1 MRYLR
6 NLGRRPVRTVLTILG
21 ITIGIW
27 ALVVFGSMANKINA
41 LVTGGSTYYADKIT
55 VSDASGQLGG
65 FASAPMSLKTADQL
79 RSVDG
84 VNVVV
89 PSVMM
94 LMDDQAS
101 AVTMGVPP
109 MITGS
114 IAGADQ
120 GLETFKLS
128 YTEGRAMTAA
138 DEGSNVV
145 VLGSD
150 IARKYDKHVGDT
162 MILKGVAFNV
172 IGVLEPT
179 LTAPDQAASIPL
191 AAAQKLLVTTLP
203 PIVQSKLTPSD
214 IATSMVVYPKAGQDI
229 EALAIRLKVEVPSIS
244 TMTGKDFDKQIGGAT
259 SILNSILVGIA
270 LISLLVGGLSVVNTM
285 AMSIAERTREIGIK
299 RAIGGSRSRIVREL
313 VIEAG
318 LIGFIGGAVG
328 LILGAIVVTRRQR
341 GRPGVGHGPVRPH
354 RRHGHHG
361 GRLLHDPRCP
371 GGLLPGPA
379 RRPARS
385 GHGAPLPVTAMTAMT
400 DFQGDRSMY
409 LLTGRALRKTYKLGK
424 HNEVK
429 ALRGVEIAIAAGEM
443 VAIMGPSG
451 SGKSTLMHILGL
463 LHAPDVDDGPQPE
476 LTFDGRDVAALGD
489 RERTRI
495 RAREMGFVFQDFNLV
510 PTLTASENVMLACDY
525 AGTRGAEARTATLDA
540 LALVGLADRAGHRPS
555 ELSGGEQ
562 QRVAIARAL
571 VNKPR
576 LVLADEPT
584 GNLDSERSVEVLG
597 LLRQFN
603 QERGQTFILVTHDA
617 EVGAACDRIVR
628 MRDGMIREPAPVAP
642 PVEPRMVE
650 RKTLVGAGAE

>member
-41 LVTGGSTYYADKIT
+41 LVTGGSAYYTDKIT
-55 VSDASGQLGG
+55 VSDGSGQLGG
-65 FASAPMSLKTADQL
+65 FASAPMSLRTADQL

-114 IAGADQ
+114 VPGADQ

-128 YTEGRAMTAA
+128 YSEGRGRTAA

-150 IARKYDKHVGDT
+150 IARKFDKHVGDT
-162 MILKGVAFNV
+162 LILKGVAFDV

-191 AAAQKLLVTTLP
+191 AAAQKLLVKTLP
-203 PIVQSKLTPSD
+203 PIVGGKLTPSD
-214 IATSMVVYPKAGQDI
+214 IATSMVVYPKAGQDV
-229 EALAIRLKVEVPSIS
+229 EALAIQLKANVPGIA

-313 VIEAG
+313 VIEAA

-328 LILGAIVVTRRQR
+328 LILGAVVVTVVNEA
-341 GRPGVGHGPVRPH
+341 GRSSGTVLFELTAGTAVTAVAFSTILGAVAGFVPALHAA
-354 RRHGHHG
+354 
-361 GRLLHDPRCP
+361 RLD
-371 GGLLPGPA
+371 
-379 RRPARS
+379 
-385 GHGAPLPVTAMTAMT
+385 PVTA
-400 DFQGDRSMY
+400 
-409 LLTGRALRKTYKLGK
+409 
-424 HNEVK
+424 
-429 ALRGVEIAIAAGEM
+429 
-443 VAIMGPSG
+443 
-451 SGKSTLMHILGL
+451 
-463 LHAPDVDDGPQPE
+463 LHYQ
-476 LTFDGRDVAALGD
+476 
-489 RERTRI
+489 
-495 RAREMGFVFQDFNLV
+495 
-510 PTLTASENVMLACDY
+510 
-525 AGTRGAEARTATLDA
+525 
-540 LALVGLADRAGHRPS
+540 
-555 ELSGGEQ
+555 
-562 QRVAIARAL
+562 
-571 VNKPR
+571 
-576 LVLADEPT
+576 
-584 GNLDSERSVEVLG
+584 
-597 LLRQFN
+597 
-603 QERGQTFILVTHDA
+603 
-617 EVGAACDRIVR
+617 
-628 MRDGMIREPAPVAP
+628 
-642 PVEPRMVE
+642 
-650 RKTLVGAGAE
+650 